1 MNNTYRAQVVTPA
14 EWEAALLRL
23 LAKEQELTRA
33 RDALA
38 AQRRRMP
45 WLKVDQEY
53 AFDGPNG
60 VARLLDLF
68 EGVVNCC
75 STAPSSSQAWTAGP
89 TTPASAAR

>member
-14 EWEAALLRL
+14 EWEAARLRL

-33 RDALA
+33 RDVLA

-60 VARLLDLF
+60 AARLPATP
-68 EGVVNCC
+68 GSRSPHAHRN
-75 STAPSSSQAWTAGP
+75 STSNG
-89 TTPASAAR
+89 